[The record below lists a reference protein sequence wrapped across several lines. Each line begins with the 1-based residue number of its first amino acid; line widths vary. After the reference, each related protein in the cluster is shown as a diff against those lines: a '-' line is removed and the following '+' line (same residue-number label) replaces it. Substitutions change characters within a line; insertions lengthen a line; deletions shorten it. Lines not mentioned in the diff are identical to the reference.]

1 MSKEAKTNN
10 ETKQDISFSKD
21 AIIYSN
27 KYRQY
32 RDALNALLK
41 NGKKYTFDEVNK
53 LLDQFYKTKTE
64 VK

>member
-1 MSKEAKTNN
+1 MSKEAKVIN
-10 ETKQDISFSKD
+10 TKAKRDIEFSKE

-32 RDALNALLK
+32 RDALNVLLK
-41 NGKKYTFDEVNK
+41 NGKQYTFEEVNK
-53 LLDQFYKTKTE
+53 LLDQFYKTE

>member
-1 MSKEAKTNN
+1 MSKEAKVIN
-10 ETKQDISFSKD
+10 TKAKKDIEFSKE

-32 RDALNALLK
+32 RDALNVLLK
-41 NGKKYTFDEVNK
+41 NGKKYTFEEVNK
-53 LLDQFYKTKTE
+53 LLDQFYKTE